1 MNTTYTLSRVSRT
14 WFIYQNLDTYFM
26 IEMNLL
32 CQELAELGLFIKIWT
47 HIS

>member
-1 MNTTYTLSRVSRT
+1 
-14 WFIYQNLDTYFM
+14 M